1 MKIKRILPAFL
12 ALALALSL
20 CGCGGAKTEQHLPG
34 GSEESAPAAGEQT
47 APGGETRPGEENA
60 PKLDGLVYESTV
72 PLYYANQ
79 FDIYRYEGG
88 YRYIDMHNS
97 DKMLVVPEG
106 GAVPGGLAKDV
117 VVVQQPLEHIY
128 LPATSVMALM
138 DALDALD
145 RIAFVGSKTWYT
157 ENAVRAMENGD
168 FAYAG
173 KYNTPDYEMLLAG
186 GCDLAIESTMI
197 LHNPEVKEKLVEIG
211 IKTVVERSSYED
223 HPLGR
228 TEWIKV
234 YGALLGLEDKADAV
248 FNEQMEKVK
257 ALESLGSTGKTVA
270 FFYVN
275 TQGNVVTYKS
285 EGYLPSMIRIAG
297 GEYIFSDLG
306 AEDDTG
312 KLSTVNM
319 SMEQFYHA
327 AVNADYII
335 YNCSIAAQLHTIDD
349 LISLSPVLADFKAVK
364 EGRAWCTTESMYQQ
378 TDKMGTIIEEMNRIF
393 TDRSDGSD
401 MEYIFKL
408 E

>member
-1 MKIKRILPAFL
+1 MKRNRFIAALLCL
-12 ALALALSL
+12 ALLSAL
-20 CGCGGAKTEQHLPG
+20 CGCGGGKTEPPA
-34 GSEESAPAAGEQT
+34 APAP
-47 APGGETRPGEENA
+47 APASDAASSAAEARPGEENA
-60 PKLDGLVYESTV
+60 PKIEGLTYESTV
-72 PLYYANQ
+72 PLEYADQ
-79 FDIYRYEGG
+79 FAIYRYEGG
-88 YRYIDMHNS
+88 YRYIDMVNS

-106 GAVPGGLAKDV
+106 GAVPKGLAKDV
-117 VVVQQPLEHIY
+117 VVVQQPLQHIY

-168 FAYAG
+168 FVYAG

-197 LHNPEVKEKLVEIG
+197 LHNPEVKEKLTEIG
-211 IKTVVERSSYED
+211 IRTVVERSSYED

-234 YGALLGLEDKADAV
+234 YGALLGLEERADAV
-248 FNEQMEKVK
+248 FGEQMAKVK
-257 ALESLGSTGKTVA
+257 ALEALESTGRTVA

-285 EGYLPSMIRIAG
+285 EGYLPAMIKIAG
-297 GEYIFSDLG
+297 GEYIFTDLG

-319 SMEQFYHA
+319 SMEQFYNT
-327 AVNADYII
+327 AVNADIII

-349 LISLSPVLADFKAVK
+349 LTSLSPVLADFKAVK
-364 EGRAWCTTESMYQQ
+364 EGNAWCTTESMYQQ

-393 TDRSDGSD
+393 SGQTDGSD
-401 MEYIFKL
+401 LDYIFRL

>member
-1 MKIKRILPAFL
+1 MKRNRFIAALLCL
-12 ALALALSL
+12 ALLSAL
-20 CGCGGAKTEQHLPG
+20 CGCGGGKTEPPA
-34 GSEESAPAAGEQT
+34 APAP
-47 APGGETRPGEENA
+47 APASDAASSAAEARPGEENA
-60 PKLDGLVYESTV
+60 PKIEGLTYESTV
-72 PLYYANQ
+72 PLEYADQ
-79 FDIYRYEGG
+79 FAIYRYEGG
-88 YRYIDMHNS
+88 YRYIDMVNS

-106 GAVPGGLAKDV
+106 GAVPKGLAKDV
-117 VVVQQPLEHIY
+117 VVVQQPLQHIY

-168 FAYAG
+168 FVYAG

-197 LHNPEVKEKLVEIG
+197 LHNPEVKEKLTEIG
-211 IKTVVERSSYED
+211 IRTVVERSSYED

-234 YGALLGLEDKADAV
+234 YGALLGLEERADAV
-248 FNEQMEKVK
+248 FGEQMAKVK
-257 ALESLGSTGKTVA
+257 ALEALESTGRTVA

-285 EGYLPSMIRIAG
+285 EGYLPAMIKIAG
-297 GEYIFSDLG
+297 GEYIFTDLG

-319 SMEQFYHA
+319 SMEQFYNT
-327 AVNADYII
+327 AVNADIII

-349 LISLSPVLADFKAVK
+349 LTSLSPVLADFKAVK
-364 EGRAWCTTESMYQQ
+364 EGNAWCTTESMYQQ

-393 TDRSDGSD
+393 SGKTDGSD
-401 MEYIFKL
+401 LEYIFRL

>member
-1 MKIKRILPAFL
+1 MKKNRIIASLLCL
-12 ALALALSL
+12 ALLLAL
-20 CGCGGAKTEQHLPG
+20 CGCGGGKTEQPAAAPTAAQPD
-34 GSEESAPAAGEQT
+34 APAG
-47 APGGETRPGEENA
+47 APRPGEENA
-60 PKLDGLVYESTV
+60 PKFEGLTYESTV
-72 PLYYANQ
+72 PLTYADQ
-79 FDIYRYEGG
+79 FAIYRYEGG
-88 YRYIDMHNS
+88 YRYIDMNNS

-106 GAVPGGLAKDV
+106 GAVPKGLAKDV
-117 VVVQQPLEHIY
+117 VVVQQPLQHIY

-138 DALDALD
+138 DALDALG

-157 ENAVRAMENGD
+157 ENAIKAMENGD
-168 FAYAG
+168 FVYAG

-197 LHNPEVKEKLVEIG
+197 LHNPEVKEKLVELG
-211 IKTVVERSSYED
+211 INTVVERSSYED

-234 YGALLGLEDKADAV
+234 YGALLGLEDRADEV
-248 FNEQMEKVK
+248 FDEQMAKVK
-257 ALESLGSTGKTVA
+257 ALEALEPTGKTVA

-285 EGYLPSMIRIAG
+285 EGYLPAMIKIAG

-319 SMEQFYHA
+319 SMEQFYNA

-349 LISLSPVLADFKAVK
+349 LTSLSPVLADFKAVR
-364 EGRAWCTTESMYQQ
+364 EGNAWCTTESMYQQ

-393 TDRSDGSD
+393 SDKTDGSD
-401 MEYIFKL
+401 LEYIFKL

>member
-1 MKIKRILPAFL
+1 M
-12 ALALALSL
+12 
-20 CGCGGAKTEQHLPG
+20 E
-34 GSEESAPAAGEQT
+34 
-47 APGGETRPGEENA
+47 
-60 PKLDGLVYESTV
+60 GLTYESTV
-72 PLYYANQ
+72 PLTYADQ
-79 FDIYRYEGG
+79 FAIYRYEGG
-88 YRYIDMHNS
+88 YRYIDMNNS

-106 GAVPGGLAKDV
+106 GAVPKGLAKDV
-117 VVVQQPLEHIY
+117 VVVQQPLQHIY

-138 DALDALD
+138 DALNALD

-157 ENAVRAMENGD
+157 ENAVKAMENGD
-168 FAYAG
+168 FVYAG
-173 KYNTPDYEMLLAG
+173 KYNTPDYEMLLGG

-197 LHNPEVKEKLVEIG
+197 LHNPEVKEKLIELG
-211 IKTVVERSSYED
+211 INTVVERSSYED

-234 YGALLGLEDKADAV
+234 YGALLGLEDRAEEV
-248 FNEQMEKVK
+248 FDEQMAKVK
-257 ALESLGSTGKTVA
+257 ALEALEPTGKTVA

-285 EGYLPSMIRIAG
+285 EGYLPAMIKIAG

-319 SMEQFYHA
+319 SMEQFYNA

-335 YNCSIAAQLHTIDD
+335 YNCSIAAQLHSIDD
-349 LISLSPVLADFKAVK
+349 LTSLSPVLADFKAVR
-364 EGRAWCTTESMYQQ
+364 EGNAWCTTESMYQQ
-378 TDKMGTIIEEMNRIF
+378 TDKMGTIIEEMNKIF
-393 TDRSDGSD
+393 SGRTDGNDL
-401 MEYIFKL
+401 EYIFKL